1 MFIKLADKF
10 GYNPMVHNSRKEE
23 ILNYS
28 GRLRYDTIGELI
40 NKLKNKVSS
49 ISIKLAVYKKL
60 LLIMIES
67 LENILKYN
75 ETFDSNSYIRTHF
88 TQKFIIEKNNK
99 KYFLTST
106 NVVLNSDI
114 PKLKNKINQ
123 VNSLDSDGLKDLY
136 KSTITDGQFTHKGGA
151 GLGFIEMAKIST
163 EKIQYNFETI
173 DNKYSS
179 YELTVVINE
188 DYYNNNK

>member
-88 TQKFIIEKNNK
+88 TQKFIIEKNNE
-99 KYFLTST
+99 KYFLTSI

-114 PKLKNKINQ
+114 PKLKSKINQ
-123 VNSLDSDGLKDLY
+123 VNNLDNDGLKDLY

>member
-88 TQKFIIEKNNK
+88 TQKFIIEKNNE
-99 KYFLTST
+99 KYFLTSI

-114 PKLKNKINQ
+114 PKLKSKINQ
-123 VNSLDSDGLKDLY
+123 VNNLDNDGLKDLY

-179 YELTVVINE
+179 YELTIVINE

>member
-1 MFIKLADKF
+1 MIIKLADKF
-10 GYNPMVHNSRKEE
+10 GCNPMIHNSEKEE

-28 GRLRYDTIGELI
+28 GPLRYDTIGELI

-49 ISIKLAVYKKL
+49 ISIKLVVYKKL
-60 LLIMIES
+60 LLVMIES

-75 ETFDSNSYIRTHF
+75 ENFDANSYIRTNF
-88 TQKFIIEKNNK
+88 TQKFKIKKNNE

-106 NVVLNSDI
+106 NVVFNSDI

-123 VNSLDSDGLKDLY
+123 VNNLDSEGLKELY
-136 KSTITDGQFTHKGGA
+136 KSTITDGQFTRKGGA

-163 EKIQYNFETI
+163 EKIQYEFETI
-173 DNKYSS
+173 NDEYSF
-179 YELTVVINE
+179 YELTVIINE
-188 DYYNNNK
+188 EYYNNNK

>member
-179 YELTVVINE
+179 YELTIVINE

>member
-1 MFIKLADKF
+1 
-10 GYNPMVHNSRKEE
+10 
-23 ILNYS
+23 
-28 GRLRYDTIGELI
+28 
-40 NKLKNKVSS
+40 
-49 ISIKLAVYKKL
+49 
-60 LLIMIES
+60 MIES

-88 TQKFIIEKNNK
+88 TQKFIIEKNNE

-114 PKLKNKINQ
+114 PKLKSKINQ
-123 VNSLDSDGLKDLY
+123 VNNLDSDGLKDLY

-179 YELTVVINE
+179 YELTLVINE

>member
-88 TQKFIIEKNNK
+88 TQKFIIEKNNE
-99 KYFLTST
+99 KYFLTSI

-123 VNSLDSDGLKDLY
+123 VNNLDSDGLKDLY

>member
-88 TQKFIIEKNNK
+88 TQKFIIEKNNR

-106 NVVLNSDI
+106 NVVLNGDI

>member
-10 GYNPMVHNSRKEE
+10 GYNPMVHNSQKEE

-88 TQKFIIEKNNK
+88 TQKFIIEKNNE

-114 PKLKNKINQ
+114 PKLKSKINQ
-123 VNSLDSDGLKDLY
+123 VNNLDNDGLKDLY

-179 YELTVVINE
+179 YELTIVINE

>member
-99 KYFLTST
+99 KYFLTSI

-114 PKLKNKINQ
+114 PKLKSKINQ
-123 VNSLDSDGLKDLY
+123 VNNLDNDGLKDLY

-179 YELTVVINE
+179 YELTIVINE

>member
-106 NVVLNSDI
+106 NVVLNGDI

-179 YELTVVINE
+179 YELTIVINE

>member
-88 TQKFIIEKNNK
+88 TQKFIIEKNNE
-99 KYFLTST
+99 KYFLTSI

-114 PKLKNKINQ
+114 PKLKSKINQ
-123 VNSLDSDGLKDLY
+123 VNNLDSDGLKDLY

-179 YELTVVINE
+179 YELTIVINE